1 MAFAARSVQTDDVV
15 ELQQLRHLGSI
26 LYRQLVG
33 VVTSTAEHV
42 SMERSM
48 RGSNCDVSSG
58 DVAVGRCRCFEVK
71 VDASRKVK
79 VEDFKV
85 KDGATG
91 LS

>member
-1 MAFAARSVQTDDVV
+1 
-15 ELQQLRHLGSI
+15 
-26 LYRQLVG
+26 
-33 VVTSTAEHV
+33 
-42 SMERSM
+42 MERSM